1 MNGTRRVVRTRPHAR
16 EEDQPVVKIAAAG
29 LVAAFVIF
37 YIMSSP
43 DQAAHIA
50 KGTGHL
56 VAHVAHG
63 IGQFL
68 DKLSS

>member
-1 MNGTRRVVRTRPHAR
+1 M
-16 EEDQPVVKIAAAG
+16 VVKVAALA
-29 LVAAFVIF
+29 AIAFVIF

-63 IGQFL
+63 IGHFL
-68 DKLSS
+68 DKLTS

>member
-1 MNGTRRVVRTRPHAR
+1 MNDGKVRRPTHPEGCC
-16 EEDQPVVKIAAAG
+16 EEVAVVVKVAALA
-29 LVAAFVIF
+29 AIAFVIF

-63 IGQFL
+63 IGHFL
-68 DKLSS
+68 DKLTS